1 MTERYLVPKLEPGNE
16 NHTGMP
22 ITRGFAMLTKIN
34 HIGVAVSSI
43 EEALPFYR
51 DTLGMTLSGTEE
63 VASQLVKVAFL
74 AVGESKIELLEPTSP
89 ESPVAKFLEK
99 NGPGV
104 HHVAYGVP
112 DIEAAIAKL
121 SAGGT
126 RMIDTAPRVGAHGAR
141 IAFIHPK
148 SSGGV
153 LTELCES
160 AKEH

>member
-1 MTERYLVPKLEPGNE
+1 
-16 NHTGMP
+16 
-22 ITRGFAMLTKIN
+22 MLSKIN

-51 DTLGMTLSGTEE
+51 DSLGMTFSGTEE
-63 VASQLVKVAFL
+63 VPSQLVKVAFL
-74 AVGESKIELLEPTSP
+74 GVGESKIELLEPTSP

-104 HHVAYGVP
+104 HHLAYGVE

-121 SAGGT
+121 VSQGT
-126 RMIDTAPRVGAHGAR
+126 RMIDSVPRNGAHGAR

-153 LTELCES
+153 LTELCEAREDS
-160 AKEH
+160 H